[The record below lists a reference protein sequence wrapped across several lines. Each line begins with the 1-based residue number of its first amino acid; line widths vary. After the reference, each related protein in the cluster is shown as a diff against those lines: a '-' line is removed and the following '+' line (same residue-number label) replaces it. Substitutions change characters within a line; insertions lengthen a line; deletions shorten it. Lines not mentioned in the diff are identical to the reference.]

1 MSSVLTLAKAFF
13 DGDVDVDAIP
23 STSAIR
29 RILVATDKICDM
41 MIIDELEDAEY
52 VHILFDTSKK
62 SVDFQGLQCFFFV
75 FFGHQRR
82 IVHTFEFWQLI
93 Q

>member
-62 SVDFQGLQCFFFV
+62 CGLSRAPVFVCFWSSK
-75 FFGHQRR
+75 GNCP
-82 IVHTFEFWQLI
+82 T
-93 Q
+93 

>member
-62 SVDFQGLQCFFFV
+62 KVWTFKGSSVCLFLVIKGKLSTHSNS
-75 FFGHQRR
+75 GN
-82 IVHTFEFWQLI
+82 
-93 Q
+93 